1 MYGEI
6 QELLFVV
13 VAPGYLVT
21 ALVIIA
27 DEGIAAALDGDDDIL
42 ECIL

>member
-1 MYGEI
+1 M
-6 QELLFVV
+6 L

-27 DEGIAAALDGDDDIL
+27 EECIAAALDGDDEIL
-42 ECIL
+42 ERIC